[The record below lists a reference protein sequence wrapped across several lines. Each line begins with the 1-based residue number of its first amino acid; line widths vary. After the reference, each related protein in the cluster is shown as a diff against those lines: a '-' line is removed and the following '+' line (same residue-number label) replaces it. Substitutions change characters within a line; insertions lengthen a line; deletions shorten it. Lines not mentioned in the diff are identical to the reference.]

1 MGRIKRGWRLSKQ
14 SWAVV
19 KSDKSLLAFPIISV
33 VAAIVT
39 MIIFFGGGAAVAV
52 AINSPWGAL
61 PLVIIGVYLLTV
73 VGVFASVA
81 LASCATEALEGRDT
95 TVAQGISAAR
105 GRMKLIFAWA
115 AVALF
120 VGILIS
126 AIQSLLQQVAG
137 GVVSAIVGGLAGFA
151 WAVATFFVIPVIAIE
166 GLGPKEALKTSAHV
180 VKERWGEGVVG
191 SSAIGLITFFVAILP
206 AIAMMVLGFLLA
218 GSSAVGGGLLIA
230 IGVLVFVIA
239 LLFQTTI
246 MAVFRVALYRYATD
260 DEVLG
265 GFDREGLESAF
276 VAKKGRRGALGGA

>member
-1 MGRIKRGWRLSKQ
+1 MGRFKRGWNLSKQ

-33 VAAIVT
+33 VAAIIT
-39 MIIFFGGGAAVAV
+39 MIIFFGGGAAIVVATD
-52 AINSPWGAL
+52 SPWGAL
-61 PLVIIGVYLLTV
+61 PLVIIGAYLLTV

-95 TVAQGISAAR
+95 TVGQGIRAAR

-120 VGILIS
+120 VGVLIS
-126 AIQSLLQQVAG
+126 IIQGLLEEV
-137 GVVSAIVGGLAGFA
+137 VGGLASAIIGGIA
-151 WAVATFFVIPVIAIE
+151 GVVWAVATFFVIPVIALD
-166 GLGPKEALKTSAHV
+166 GLGPKEAIKTSAHV

-191 SSAIGLITFFVAILP
+191 SSAIGLITLFVAILP
-206 AIAMMVLGFLLA
+206 AFAIMFLGFVLL
-218 GSSAVGGGLLIA
+218 GSSAVGGGLLIT

-246 MAVFRVALYRYATD
+246 MAVFRVALYRYATED
-260 DEVLG
+260 QVLA
-265 GFDREGLESAF
+265 GFDREALESAF
-276 VAKKGRRGALGGA
+276 VPKRKRRGARGGA

>member
-1 MGRIKRGWRLSKQ
+1 
-14 SWAVV
+14 
-19 KSDKSLLAFPIISV
+19 
-33 VAAIVT
+33 

-52 AINSPWGAL
+52 AIDSPWGAL
-61 PLVIIGVYLLTV
+61 PLVIVGVYLLTV

-151 WAVATFFVIPVIAIE
+151 WAVATFFVIPVIAID

-191 SSAIGLITFFVAILP
+191 SSAIGLITFFVAMLP
-206 AIAMMVLGFLLA
+206 AIVMMVLGYVLL

-230 IGVLVFVIA
+230 VGVLVFVIA
-239 LLFQTTI
+239 LLFQTTL

-260 DEVLG
+260 DKVLG

>member
-206 AIAMMVLGFLLA
+206 AIVMMVLGFLLA

-246 MAVFRVALYRYATD
+246 MAVFRVALSRYATN

>member
-191 SSAIGLITFFVAILP
+191 SSAIGLITFFVAMLP
-206 AIAMMVLGFLLA
+206 AIVMMVLGFVLA
-218 GSSAVGGGLLIA
+218 GSSAVGGGLLIT

-239 LLFQTTI
+239 MLFQSTI
-246 MAVFRVALYRYATD
+246 TAVFRVALYRYATEGD
-260 DEVLG
+260 VIG
-265 GFDREGLESAF
+265 GFDREALESAF
-276 VAKKGRRGALGGA
+276 VPKKSRRGARAGA

>member
-1 MGRIKRGWRLSKQ
+1 MGRVKRGWRLSKQ

-19 KSDKSLLAFPIISV
+19 KSDKSLLAFPVISV

-206 AIAMMVLGFLLA
+206 AIVMMVLGFLLA

>member
-120 VGILIS
+120 VGLLIS

-206 AIAMMVLGFLLA
+206 AIVMMVLGFLLA

-246 MAVFRVALYRYATD
+246 MAVFRVALYRYATN

>member
-206 AIAMMVLGFLLA
+206 AIVMMVLGFLLA

-246 MAVFRVALYRYATD
+246 MAVFRVALYRYATN

>member
-39 MIIFFGGGAAVAV
+39 MIIFFGGGAGMAV
-52 AINSPWGAL
+52 AIGSPWAAL

-126 AIQSLLQQVAG
+126 AIQSLLQEVAG
-137 GVVSAIVGGLAGFA
+137 GLASAIVGGLAGFA
-151 WAVATFFVIPVIAIE
+151 WAVATFFVIPVIAID

-180 VKERWGEGVVG
+180 VKQHWGEGVVG

-206 AIAMMVLGFLLA
+206 ALVIMFLGYVLL

-230 IGVLVFVIA
+230 VGVLVFVIA
-239 LLFQTTI
+239 LLFQTTL

-260 DEVLG
+260 DKVLG

>member
-191 SSAIGLITFFVAILP
+191 SSAIGLITFFVAMLP
-206 AIAMMVLGFLLA
+206 AIVMMVLGFLLA

-246 MAVFRVALYRYATD
+246 MAVFRVALYRYATN